1 MTSQVLDT
9 HSILWFLARSS
20 DLSSIARE
28 TIRDAISSGHPVF
41 ASSVTIVE
49 VIYLTEKR
57 RLSRQNLDDLKATL
71 HRPDSGFRVVPLD
84 LAIAEQLENIPR
96 DQVPNMPDRM
106 IAARAQYLGL
116 PLVTTDYQIR
126 QSEVE
131 TIW

>member
-1 MTSQVLDT
+1 M
-9 HSILWFLARSS
+9 
-20 DLSSIARE
+20 
-28 TIRDAISSGHPVF
+28 
-41 ASSVTIVE
+41 SSVTIVE

-57 RLSRQNLDDLKATL
+57 RLSRRNLDDLKATL
-71 HRPDSGFRVVPLD
+71 HRPDSGFRVAPFD

-96 DQVPNMPDRM
+96 NQVPNMPDRM
-106 IAARAQYLGL
+106 IAATAQCLGL